1 MIAVV
6 GVNDIDMVPIV
17 VAVYI
22 WFGQKKL
29 YLRLLEVTIVVDFI
43 VVLDV
48 VVDIDVVNGVVVALI
63 VVADLIILKFG
74 Q

>member
-6 GVNDIDMVPIV
+6 GVIDIDMVPIV

-22 WFGQKKL
+22 WFGQKS
-29 YLRLLEVTIVVDFI
+29 YLRLLEVTVFFI

-48 VVDIDVVNGVVVALI
+48 IVDISVVNDVVGALI
-63 VVADLIILKFG
+63 VVADHTILNCG

>member
-6 GVNDIDMVPIV
+6 GVIDIYMVPID

-22 WFGQKKL
+22 WFGQKS
-29 YLRLLEVTIVVDFI
+29 YLRLLEATVVVFI

-48 VVDIDVVNGVVVALI
+48 NVDISVVNDIVGVLI
-63 VVADLIILKFG
+63 VVADHTIFNCG